1 MVQQVQVLWLEEQWL
16 KAVRCKEP
24 LGDQALRTLRRI
36 ATAALEQWTLLGYL
50 PPPGWPVQSVDRNM
64 VWPVWLRVQWLEV
77 VRCKRPLGDQAQW
90 ILGRMATVAVERW
103 APLER

>member
-1 MVQQVQVLWLEEQWL
+1 MVQQVQVQVQVQE
-16 KAVRCKEP
+16 AVRYKRP
-24 LGDQALRTLRRI
+24 LGDQALWTLRRM